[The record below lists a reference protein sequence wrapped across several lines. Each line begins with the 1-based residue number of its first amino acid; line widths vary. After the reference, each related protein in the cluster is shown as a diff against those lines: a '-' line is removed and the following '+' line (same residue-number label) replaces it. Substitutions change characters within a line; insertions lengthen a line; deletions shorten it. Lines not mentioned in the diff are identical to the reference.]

1 MADQTPADLLREA
14 AELMRQ
20 RAQAATVGPWDW
32 AEDGL
37 VWANRL
43 GDPVS
48 GSTEVEDAEHIA
60 SWHPTVALAVAHW
73 LDIQAG
79 GLERGQDHTA
89 DTLQALKV
97 ARAYL
102 GKEADRG

>member
-1 MADQTPADLLREA
+1 MLR
-14 AELMRQ
+14 
-20 RAQAATVGPWDW
+20 RARAATVGPWDD

-48 GSTEVEDAEHIA
+48 GSTEVEDAGHIA
-60 SWHPTVALAVAHW
+60 SWHPAVATAVAGWLWAVAIDDETEPETGPRIKERIAALA
-73 LDIQAG
+73 
-79 GLERGQDHTA
+79 
-89 DTLQALKV
+89 V

-102 GKEADRG
+102 GEEADRAG